1 MTFDQGLVFAVVIAM
16 MVLFA
21 WGRQRYDLVA
31 VLALLVSVAVGI
43 VPPDQAF
50 RDRPEGDGYP
60 GLRARWQLCRSAQAV
75 RSPRRQSAGSEPQG
89 AAHRLSPALGQAQ
102 GRRRN
107 PAQGQS
113 RRDAR
118 DSRRTA
124 LPATRRTRSSHGP
137 ARELL
142 PIAILAAAM
151 ALVAF
156 KVVPVAVAFFGAAV
170 ILLFAR
176 SLSLR
181 EAYGHRTAD
190 SDHARRA
197 DPAQQRLVHHGRHGF
212 DRVSALVRCDF
223 LTPIGHQCNT
233 LVMGPG
239 GYRFGDYWRL
249 GLPLSIIVLI
259 VGVPLIAFFWSI

>member
-1 MTFDQGLVFAVVIAM
+1 M
-16 MVLFA
+16 MGLFA
-21 WGRQRYDLVA
+21 WGRWRYDPRRRA
-31 VLALLVSVAVGI
+31 RPAVSVAVGI
-43 VPPDQAF
+43 VPPNQAF
-50 RDRPEGDGYP
+50 KGFSDDIVIIV
-60 GLRARWQLCRSAQAV
+60 A
-75 RSPRRQSAGSEPQG
+75 SEPQG
-89 AAHRLSPALGQAQ
+89 AAHRLSPALGQSQ

-170 ILLFAR
+170 ILLRPLALAAR
-176 SLSLR
+176 GLR
-181 EAYGHRTAD
+181 RHRMAD

-212 DRVSALVRCDF
+212 DRVSALYDAISSLRSGINA
-223 LTPIGHQCNT
+223 T
-233 LVMGPG
+233 
-239 GYRFGDYWRL
+239 RW
-249 GLPLSIIVLI
+249 
-259 VGVPLIAFFWSI
+259 